1 MDDLEGLNCVVWSWT
16 HGTLNLEIQIDL
28 AKCVSRASALY
39 NFAFCHDVFVET
51 DKLECHFVVLQRSHH
66 ATKLRL
72 APGSLISPRF
82 ILSKGQIK
90 QRDAKT
96 LSPIDWLHLLCCPVL
111 CFYSSV
117 FYSPGFYDCRQVINI
132 FSARL
137 EYETV
142 GEERSFIYISIKKKH
157 ADKQLCIWL
166 LPHNFFLH
174 QAVLS
179 KLFWVLIC
187 LENAMGKNKI
197 MRKPNPSRRFS
208 LSLRINHTKK
218 KKGKKRGTNLRL
230 QTQYMTV
237 PWKQVTRQ
245 FKVYF

>member
-1 MDDLEGLNCVVWSWT
+1 MMSLLRRTNWNVTLLSCRGATMQPNWGWRLAHWS
-16 HGTLNLEIQIDL
+16 LP
-28 AKCVSRASALY
+28 ALY
-39 NFAFCHDVFVET
+39 FQK
-51 DKLECHFVVLQRSHH
+51 DKLNKGMPKRWVQLTDSICSAVLSSAFTH
-66 ATKLRL
+66 
-72 APGSLISPRF
+72 
-82 ILSKGQIK
+82 LSF
-90 QRDAKT
+90 A
-96 LSPIDWLHLLCCPVL
+96 HLDFMTV
-111 CFYSSV
+111 
-117 FYSPGFYDCRQVINI
+117 GKW

-208 LSLRINHTKK
+208 LSLRINHMKK
-218 KKGKKRGTNLRL
+218 KKEKKRGTNLRL

>member
-1 MDDLEGLNCVVWSWT
+1 MS
-16 HGTLNLEIQIDL
+16 
-28 AKCVSRASALY
+28 
-39 NFAFCHDVFVET
+39 
-51 DKLECHFVVLQRSHH
+51 
-66 ATKLRL
+66 
-72 APGSLISPRF
+72 
-82 ILSKGQIK
+82 
-90 QRDAKT
+90 
-96 LSPIDWLHLLCCPVL
+96 LCCPAEEPPCNQTEVGAWL
-111 CFYSSV
+111 IDLSPLYTFKRTNQTKGCQNVESNWLTPSALLSCPLLLLICLLLTWILWLSASDKHFLRPTWIWNGRRREEFY
-117 FYSPGFYDCRQVINI
+117 
-132 FSARL
+132 
-137 EYETV
+137 
-142 GEERSFIYISIKKKH
+142 IYISIKKKH

-208 LSLRINHTKK
+208 LSLRINHMKK
-218 KKGKKRGTNLRL
+218 KKEKKRGTNLRL